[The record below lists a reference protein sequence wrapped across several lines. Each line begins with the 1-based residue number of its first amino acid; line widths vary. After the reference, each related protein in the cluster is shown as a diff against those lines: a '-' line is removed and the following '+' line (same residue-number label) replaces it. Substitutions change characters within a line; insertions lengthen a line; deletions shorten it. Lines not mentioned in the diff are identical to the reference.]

1 MINNLNFIYPEIFI
15 SLSIMFL
22 LLLGAFKKESSGLI
36 YNLSIVFLIFT
47 LALIFNY
54 PPQSNVN
61 LFNDSYK
68 IDYFSS
74 FMKILTMCSGI
85 FVLITSSRYL
95 KILTMCS
102 GIFVLITSSRY
113 LKIFKIFKI
122 EYSILILCSILGM
135 MVMISANDLIVF
147 YIGLELQSLA
157 LYVLASFNRDQ
168 VKSSEAGLK
177 YFVLS
182 ALSSGLLLYGCSLIY
197 GFTGSTNFITI
208 SENINST
215 QFGLTFGIVFI
226 LVGLA
231 FKISAVPFHM
241 WAPDVYEGSPTSVTL
256 FFAVV
261 PKIAALTVFIRFLY
275 VPFINMIDQ
284 WQIIIVFLSI
294 ASMIFGAV
302 AAIGQKNLKR
312 LVAYSSI
319 GHMGFA
325 LAGLASGTNEGI
337 QSSIIYISI
346 YLIMNL
352 GLFSCLFMMKRND
365 KYYEN
370 IDDLSGLSKNHPL
383 ISLSLLIILFS
394 LAGIPPMAGFFAKF
408 YVFTAVVK
416 ESMYFLAITGL
427 LSTVI
432 AAFYYLR
439 IIKIIYFDPEK
450 EKYDTDYNIGLKIT
464 LSLSTL
470 LILLYFIFPSTL
482 VEIVSRINII

>member
-22 LLLGAFKKESSGLI
+22 LLLGVFKKESSSLI
-36 YNLSIVFLIFT
+36 YNLSIIFLIFT
-47 LALIFNY
+47 LALIINY

-74 FMKILTMCSGI
+74 FMKILTMCA
-85 FVLITSSRYL
+85 
-95 KILTMCS
+95 

-135 MVMISANDLIVF
+135 MAMISANDLIVF

-208 SENINST
+208 SENINSA

-256 FFAVV
+256 FFATV

-325 LAGLASGTNEGI
+325 LAGVSSGTNEGI

-370 IDDLSGLSKNHPL
+370 IDDLSGLSKSHPL